1 MNIAGAGIFDMKG
14 GENMKKLF
22 VRAPCNHIMDEEE
35 ENAYDA
41 RIERLAYIA
50 EIQIKEYCEIQR
62 NPVADIRINLSKITI
77 FDTDFDTA
85 NTAFLTSILKEALK
99 LFASDIAVFSNDW
112 HISQD
117 CRLLHAIANEFH
129 IPTMEVQ
136 G

>member
-1 MNIAGAGIFDMKG
+1 
-14 GENMKKLF
+14 MKKLF

-62 NPVADIRINLSKITI
+62 NPVADIRINLSNDNG
-77 FDTDFDTA
+77 FNPA